1 MKRIESNVLRIG
13 CAVTMA
19 ALVLCPEISRADESG
34 ISFWL
39 PGQYGSLAAVPQT
52 PGWALGAIY
61 YHTSVTASGAAA
73 AAREIQVGRFSP
85 TVNVNL
91 NLNLS
96 GQADLV
102 FLAPSYTFAQPVLGG
117 QLAVSLASVWQERRK
132 HRRNADG
139 SRPARGHHHAHGS
152 AFGLAGL
159 GWGFVSDRD
168 AALEQ
173 RRQQLHG
180 LCHRRCARR

>member
-1 MKRIESNVLRIG
+1 MATIESNVLRIA
-13 CAVTMA
+13 CAATIA
-19 ALVLCPEISRADESG
+19 ALVLGPKISRADESG

-52 PGWALGAIY
+52 PGWALGTIY

-73 AAREIQVGRFSP
+73 TAREIQVGRFSP

-102 FLAPSYTFAQPVLGG
+102 FLAPSYTFAHRFWAGNSPSAWRASMAGTPR
-117 QLAVSLASVWQERRK
+117 VSPER
-132 HRRNADG
+132 
-139 SRPARGHHHAHGS
+139 
-152 AFGLAGL
+152 
-159 GWGFVSDRD
+159 
-168 AALEQ
+168 
-173 RRQQLHG
+173 
-180 LCHRRCARR
+180 